1 MHSER
6 RRNRSNIRDEAA
18 RLYLGGVAAR
28 NGMRAVAVADMHG
41 LLVVGAGEPDVLE
54 RLAAAGA
61 AEPADDGPWPEM
73 VREISKGSVFSSS
86 PLEIGGA
93 PFCLA
98 VLGGT
103 GVPDAEISA
112 ALNRILLS

>member
-1 MHSER
+1 MQTER
-6 RRNRSNIRDEAA
+6 RKNRSDLRDEAA

-28 NGMRAVAVADMHG
+28 NGMRAVAVADTRG

-73 VREISKGSVFSSS
+73 VHEISKGSVFSSS
-86 PLEIGGA
+86 PLEIGGM

-103 GVPDAEISA
+103 GVPDAEIGA
-112 ALNRILLS
+112 ALSRILLS

>member
-1 MHSER
+1 MHTER
-6 RRNRSNIRDEAA
+6 RKNRSDVRDEAA

-28 NGMRAVAVADMHG
+28 NGMRAVAVADTRG

-61 AEPADDGPWPEM
+61 AEPADDGPWSDM
-73 VREISKGSVFSSS
+73 VREISRGSIFSSS
-86 PLEIGGA
+86 PLQIGGM

-103 GVPDAEISA
+103 GVPDAEIGD
-112 ALNRILLS
+112 ALSRILLS